1 MKFGPRFVR
10 EHMPSGPRAHESGG
24 LAKSAAAE
32 NPLNAM
38 LWQRMLAA
46 FMAVVLAVS
55 MTPSRAL
62 AAGEPQVAG
71 EAASTASSLEGS
83 PDENSSDAA
92 GEGDSAIG
100 NDADA
105 NSGKVEETPAAP
117 ASGDSQDAAAGEPE
131 AQQAAGTSND
141 FAISLAS
148 EQGADSS
155 STTLEGE
162 VKLYAVSI
170 VNTKD
175 DTSVFAVGD
184 VAKARAREK
193 GAASGVFV
201 DASKLNYQWQS
212 CDTKAGTYTDI
223 AGATSETLELGDELS
238 GKYIKCTVSSKVGTS
253 SLANSTGAIVAA
265 AGSVNITNVSM
276 TPSSGKVEV
285 GSTITATAKASATD
299 VSTDSHVSWQWYKGT
314 SGYASSCTTP
324 IEGETSNTLTVT
336 EDLKEFYVVAKADGG
351 YGEQKPY
358 YAAGPVSVAGQVELY
373 DVQFEGTP
381 DTSGVHVGDTLK
393 TKVRKKSGSSYDYIG
408 KTDDV
413 SYQWQ
418 YASTS
423 SSYDSAYTD
432 IPGATE
438 ANYTVD
444 AEYVGKYLRVKVTSE
459 NSVYSTQSKSYYGAS
474 AKSPLGPVMQK
485 GQYKLKSIAPAEA
498 TSSTLNVGVT
508 LTPVVKA
515 VGSSSWSDRDVP
527 ADAEL
532 TMAWYESDD
541 GITWTEITDGINT
554 SDGSLALSDAL
565 VGKRV
570 KVTASALDNTVE
582 WVSSGAV
589 REKGSYDLLRVTTT
603 PAAGDSAQLV
613 TGDSVK
619 AQVQAKRVD
628 NSTTNGI
635 DVTASASISWYAAD
649 SADGEYA
656 PIEGLSGAEVVLPES
671 VAGKYVKAVATSG
684 DSNAQAA
691 FSNAILSK
699 NSLAAAVQKLN
710 DADVHLQVA
719 YSADGANI
727 NAALKAELAKLGY
740 ADIDVKVAEGGVSFS
755 QANEKATVGISDAQ
769 DATNGQVSFF
779 FIDPNEYTGW
789 SIDQLRYANVAFEL
803 SRDGETEYYQPN
815 KTVSIA
821 WDEARLQNL
830 LNEAAE
836 SIAIGYAS
844 GDDASSVTSNLALP
858 YRAGSNNKFEVTWT
872 SSDAD
877 RIFVSGY
884 GYSNYTGKVYRAS
897 SDRSVA
903 LTATVK
909 LVSGGP
915 DGVSGSSDFDVVV
928 KGDPEKVA
936 ADKAELQKKIDAAF
950 TYENVKYFGT
960 DDVADKDG
968 LTSDLQMPRTS
979 ALGIDGKYFNV
990 EYSAS
995 TDDVVFNGYKGT
1007 VYQPVPG
1014 SDSTTA
1020 SITLT
1025 VTDKSNGEV
1034 SASKT
1039 LEYAI
1044 APQDIWELRFEQELM
1059 TFSKAYFSVGILDGQ
1074 DESNVTGNLHAFQK
1088 SYWKDG
1094 VGTLDSGLEWSYD
1107 STTSSKHSGIV
1118 AVELPGASESAGY
1131 RLFKSSKPGV
1141 ISNENLLV
1149 AQPEYN
1155 TKVTISARLSS
1166 ERFARYAERYP
1177 DNADYAALANQDVS
1191 ATVTVASATGLDDPN
1206 EGKSITVTAKVV
1218 GVSASDDDGNYT
1230 EQTVVPLSEVTVAY
1244 DESKTAEDI
1253 LEDLMKAAGCTNLEA
1268 GAWGLTSAT
1277 MPDGR
1282 VLGTTNSE
1290 PYSFWSFL
1298 VKNDDDDNDDGYA
1311 SVGAPSYYVKD
1322 EDCIEFRYVKGDGTK
1337 KETDAPVVNPS
1348 AEHPDVD
1355 VVWNG
1360 FNNGGNGAESGA
1372 LTPVNPTEEASW
1384 TTRLLTDEQKNA
1396 GASVYASD
1404 PLIIGDKVYLV
1415 TSASVWGGT
1424 TWNAVLNVID
1434 SATGAVEESVE
1445 LGSSADS
1452 TCRPICSDGI
1462 IVVPLSGGYVQALSA
1477 TTLET
1482 LWYTEAF
1489 TKQNLS
1495 SLTVSDG
1502 YVYINTL
1509 DYWGASSTVQ
1519 NGTVKRI
1526 NILTGAVAG
1535 SASSTDGGYYWAG
1548 GIVANGYYVVG
1559 GDLGQV
1565 RVYTADLSE
1574 LKSSINL
1581 GSGNIRSS
1589 LVEHDGFIYAVTRD
1603 DGTLHKLSVAEDGSI
1618 SEISKVQFA
1627 AYSTSTPSFS
1637 GNYAFIGG
1645 ATSSGWTAKGM
1656 LSVVNLSDM
1665 SVRQITQADGSDLMA
1680 ESKSTPLV
1688 VSRDGET
1695 YAYFTCNGASEQE
1708 GNWPDSTYGTGGG
1721 IYLYK
1726 LGDTEATEVYIPGR
1740 GLAQY
1745 CTASVVC
1752 DAAGNLYYTNDS
1764 GNLFCIKS
1772 QSHRVAFDSQ
1782 GGSSVDDQTP
1792 ADGSVLKVPS
1802 NPARAGY
1809 VFDGWYVDAACTQ
1822 AYDFDTPVTAD
1833 FTLYA
1838 KWRLSSANSG
1848 DDNGGQGDGS
1858 NGSSSGGGAARA
1870 AGAVAPSAAPVS
1882 AASSATSTA
1891 ASASSKGA
1899 AQTSSESGAT
1909 GATRSSSSESPS
1921 SEAAV
1926 ASSADGESTASGV
1939 AMWAYVVL
1947 VVGLAGLA
1955 GAFVWFAVA
1964 RRSKNQRR

>member
-1 MKFGPRFVR
+1 M
-10 EHMPSGPRAHESGG
+10 
-24 LAKSAAAE
+24 
-32 NPLNAM
+32 
-38 LWQRMLAA
+38 
-46 FMAVVLAVS
+46 
-55 MTPSRAL
+55 
-62 AAGEPQVAG
+62 
-71 EAASTASSLEGS
+71 
-83 PDENSSDAA
+83 
-92 GEGDSAIG
+92 
-100 NDADA
+100 
-105 NSGKVEETPAAP
+105 
-117 ASGDSQDAAAGEPE
+117 
-131 AQQAAGTSND
+131 
-141 FAISLAS
+141 
-148 EQGADSS
+148 
-155 STTLEGE
+155 
-162 VKLYAVSI
+162 
-170 VNTKD
+170 
-175 DTSVFAVGD
+175 FAVGD

-285 GSTITATAKASATD
+285 GSTITATAKASAID

-336 EDLKEFYVVAKADGG
+336 EGLKEFYVVAKADGG

-381 DTSGVHVGDTLK
+381 GTSGVHVGDTLK

-459 NSVYSTQSKSYYGAS
+459 NSVYSTQSKSYYGTS

-498 TSSTLNVGVT
+498 TSSTLNVGAT
-508 LTPVVKA
+508 LT
-515 VGSSSWSDRDVP
+515 
-527 ADAEL
+527 
-532 TMAWYESDD
+532 
-541 GITWTEITDGINT
+541 
-554 SDGSLALSDAL
+554 
-565 VGKRV
+565 
-570 KVTASALDNTVE
+570 
-582 WVSSGAV
+582 
-589 REKGSYDLLRVTTT
+589 
-603 PAAGDSAQLV
+603 
-613 TGDSVK
+613 
-619 AQVQAKRVD
+619 
-628 NSTTNGI
+628 
-635 DVTASASISWYAAD
+635 
-649 SADGEYA
+649 
-656 PIEGLSGAEVVLPES
+656 
-671 VAGKYVKAVATSG
+671 
-684 DSNAQAA
+684 
-691 FSNAILSK
+691 
-699 NSLAAAVQKLN
+699 
-710 DADVHLQVA
+710 
-719 YSADGANI
+719 
-727 NAALKAELAKLGY
+727 
-740 ADIDVKVAEGGVSFS
+740 
-755 QANEKATVGISDAQ
+755 
-769 DATNGQVSFF
+769 
-779 FIDPNEYTGW
+779 
-789 SIDQLRYANVAFEL
+789 
-803 SRDGETEYYQPN
+803 
-815 KTVSIA
+815 
-821 WDEARLQNL
+821 
-830 LNEAAE
+830 
-836 SIAIGYAS
+836 
-844 GDDASSVTSNLALP
+844 
-858 YRAGSNNKFEVTWT
+858 
-872 SSDAD
+872 
-877 RIFVSGY
+877 
-884 GYSNYTGKVYRAS
+884 
-897 SDRSVA
+897 
-903 LTATVK
+903 
-909 LVSGGP
+909 
-915 DGVSGSSDFDVVV
+915 
-928 KGDPEKVA
+928 
-936 ADKAELQKKIDAAF
+936 
-950 TYENVKYFGT
+950 
-960 DDVADKDG
+960 
-968 LTSDLQMPRTS
+968 
-979 ALGIDGKYFNV
+979 
-990 EYSAS
+990 
-995 TDDVVFNGYKGT
+995 
-1007 VYQPVPG
+1007 
-1014 SDSTTA
+1014 
-1020 SITLT
+1020 
-1025 VTDKSNGEV
+1025 
-1034 SASKT
+1034 
-1039 LEYAI
+1039 
-1044 APQDIWELRFEQELM
+1044 
-1059 TFSKAYFSVGILDGQ
+1059 
-1074 DESNVTGNLHAFQK
+1074 
-1088 SYWKDG
+1088 
-1094 VGTLDSGLEWSYD
+1094 
-1107 STTSSKHSGIV
+1107 
-1118 AVELPGASESAGY
+1118 
-1131 RLFKSSKPGV
+1131 
-1141 ISNENLLV
+1141 
-1149 AQPEYN
+1149 
-1155 TKVTISARLSS
+1155 
-1166 ERFARYAERYP
+1166 
-1177 DNADYAALANQDVS
+1177 
-1191 ATVTVASATGLDDPN
+1191 
-1206 EGKSITVTAKVV
+1206 
-1218 GVSASDDDGNYT
+1218 
-1230 EQTVVPLSEVTVAY
+1230 
-1244 DESKTAEDI
+1244 
-1253 LEDLMKAAGCTNLEA
+1253 
-1268 GAWGLTSAT
+1268 
-1277 MPDGR
+1277 
-1282 VLGTTNSE
+1282 
-1290 PYSFWSFL
+1290 
-1298 VKNDDDDNDDGYA
+1298 
-1311 SVGAPSYYVKD
+1311 
-1322 EDCIEFRYVKGDGTK
+1322 
-1337 KETDAPVVNPS
+1337 PVVNPS

-1360 FNNGGNGAESGA
+1360 FNNGGNGTESGA

-1526 NILTGAVAG
+1526 NILTGAVVG

-1603 DGTLHKLSVAEDGSI
+1603 DGTLHKLSVADDGSI
-1618 SEISKVQFA
+1618 SEVSKVQFA

-1645 ATSSGWTAKGM
+1645 ATSTGWTAKGM

-1745 CTASVVC
+1745 CTASVIC

-1772 QSHRVAFDSQ
+1772 QSHRVVFDSQ
-1782 GGSSVDDQTP
+1782 GGSSVDGQTP

-1870 AGAVAPSAAPVS
+1870 AGTVAPSAAPVS
-1882 AASSATSTA
+1882 AASSAASTA

-1909 GATRSSSSESPS
+1909 GATRSSSNESPS

-1947 VVGLAGLA
+1947 VIGLAGLA
-1955 GAFVWFAVA
+1955 GAFVWFVVA